1 MSGKSESFL
10 YRAIHDES
18 GQTLVWASL
27 LLVLILGV
35 GGLVVDVGHA
45 YICYHE
51 LQASTDAAALA
62 AASQLP
68 ITTDNESSNTVS
80 ATGKQFSSQSGKYNA
95 YSNLNTPVA
104 ITGAAATV
112 TPGCVTD
119 INLRPCSSTLLANA
133 VQVTQT
139 VTIPT
144 MFIRALGLFGIKSA
158 QSLTL
163 SATATA
169 QMRGA
174 QRGPYNVA
182 IVMDAT
188 GSMSYPDGGG
198 NCNGSKAR
206 CAEEGAQILL
216 SEFSPCL
223 PGQTN
228 CGTAT
233 NGNVSNAVDEVSLF
247 TFPASSPG
255 TQISYDETCNATQTS
270 TNPWPYP
277 LIAYPDSTTY
287 GTIAHSSSPSMPT
300 ISRTNLNTLVS
311 EYQVVPLSSNYR
323 SSDSTATGTNPLTSS
338 TTVDA
343 NNPSIVNAIGG
354 NTYFGGSG
362 CTGTYV
368 CAQYTTRGNPGC
380 VSTFFAGALFTA
392 QEYLANN
399 ARSNATN
406 VIILLS
412 DGDANGGTMSSSN
425 LTGNGGYPDSSDE
438 CQQAIDVAGAAKA
451 AGTKI
456 YTVGYGVASGGCA
469 TDGTYNRRGQFQQD
483 GLTACQTLQKIA
495 SSPTN
500 FFVDTSSVSC
510 SGATSVTMNG
520 KTNTLSAIFTAIAG
534 DLSLPRLLPN
544 DNSETGF
551 TPSAL

>member
-1 MSGKSESFL
+1 MSRENESL
-10 YRAIHDES
+10 LRRAIHNES
-18 GQTLVWASL
+18 GQTLVWATL
-27 LLVLILGV
+27 LLALLLGV

-68 ITTDNESSNTVS
+68 ITTSNESTNTAIS
-80 ATGKQFSSQSGKYNA
+80 TGKQFGAASGKNNA
-95 YSNLNTPVA
+95 YPSLNTPMA
-104 ITGAAATV
+104 TTGVVTTV
-112 TPGCVTD
+112 TPGCVSET
-119 INLRPCSSTLLANA
+119 NLPQCTSSLLANA

-144 MFIRALGLFGIKSA
+144 MFIRALGIFGIKA
-158 QSLTL
+158 AKSLTL
-163 SATATA
+163 SATSTA

-198 NCNGSKAR
+198 NCSGSKAQ
-206 CAEEGAQILL
+206 CAEQGAQILL

-223 PGQTN
+223 PGLNN

-233 NGNVSNAVDEVSLF
+233 NGNVTNAVDEVSFF
-247 TFPASSPG
+247 TFPASTAG
-255 TQISYDETCNATQTS
+255 TQLSYDETCNATQTS
-270 TNPWPYP
+270 TQPWPYP
-277 LIAYPDSTTY
+277 LIAYPDSTNY
-287 GTIAHSSSPSMPT
+287 GTVSHSNPSMPT
-300 ISRTNLNTLVS
+300 ITTANLNTLVS

-323 SSDSTATGTNPLTSS
+323 SSDGTATGTSPLTTS

-343 NNPSIVNAIGG
+343 SDPSIVNAVGG
-354 NTYFGGSG
+354 NSYFGGSG
-362 CTGTYV
+362 CTGTFV
-368 CAQYTTRGNPGC
+368 CAQYTTAGNPGC
-380 VSTFFAGALFTA
+380 VSTYFAGALFTA
-392 QEYLANN
+392 QEYLSNN

-412 DGDANGGTMSSSN
+412 DGDANGGTMSAPRSQLNSNGSYPSS
-425 LTGNGGYPDSSDE
+425 TDE
-438 CQQAIDVAGAAKA
+438 CRQAVDVASAAKA
-451 AGTKI
+451 AGTRI
-456 YTVGYGVASGGCA
+456 YTVGYGVASNGCE
-469 TDGTYNRRGQFQQD
+469 TDSGD
-483 GLTACQTLQKIA
+483 GLTACKTLQQIA
-495 SSPTN
+495 SSNTN
-500 FFVDTSSVSC
+500 FFVDTSSVTC

-534 DLSLPRLLPN
+534 DLTLPRLLPN
-544 DNSETGF
+544 TIAF
-551 TPSAL
+551 TPMTS